1 MDYLISSNF
10 QGVNRIIVLLFEN
23 DYDRTGHTRYYL
35 QKVEIK
41 DYNVEINVRHFFD
54 QTINDNTKVY
64 ENIRRIATGK
74 EDDFTFD
81 CLLDYLYFQENDMMI
96 AIDLSQQQ
104 ALYWS

>member
-1 MDYLISSNF
+1 MDYLISSSF
-10 QGVNRIIVLLFEN
+10 HGVNRIIVLFFEN
-23 DYDRTGHTRYYL
+23 DDDRTGHTRYYF

-54 QTINDNTKVY
+54 ETINDNTKVY

-104 ALYWS
+104 ALY

>member
-23 DYDRTGHTRYYL
+23 DDDRTGHTRYYL

-54 QTINDNTKVY
+54 QTINDNTKVC
-64 ENIRRIATGK
+64 ENIRRIGTGK

-81 CLLDYLYFQENDMMI
+81 CLLDYPYFKENYMMI